1 MISVVNTTEEEK
13 LIETI
18 QHHFCDVLIVL
29 IWLYLEKNEPFTI
42 TTEIVQ
48 NIIQGIDDRMIK
60 LKYYDNIV
68 HMH

>member
-48 NIIQGIDDRMIK
+48 NIIQGIDD
-60 LKYYDNIV
+60 
-68 HMH
+68 